1 MNMFDRHPRRY
12 INMQILWIV
21 SYLAI
26 LFSGLLRLARGTN
39 AGDLALGLVGG
50 IAGLIGVAASF
61 LGVNAAMKRLEAKS
75 ASDSKP
81 DEIERSSISSL
92 VDTQ

>member
-26 LFSGLLRLARGTN
+26 LFSGLLRLARWTN

-61 LGVNAAMKRLEAKS
+61 LGVNAAMKRLEAKI

-81 DEIERSSISSL
+81 DEIERPSISSL
-92 VDTQ
+92 DTP